1 MKKILRYLLLM
12 VCLIGCLKVNVN
24 AAENTT
30 KQISLTGISDVKIYT
45 ADKQK
50 EIPVVDKSFTV
61 TPDEYCYESSS
72 GAGGKFTVTEETSEL
87 NLHSVTFSNVSPA
100 NWNSEKSKWEYL
112 PDLGTLTLYDE
123 EQQNEYWHATDNV
136 YQYVVP
142 AKAGDS
148 YYIFKFSPF
157 DAKYLPIEG
166 HFYVYGETDF
176 GSLNLSDTGKIPYLK
191 ESYITVKAPIE
202 WKFIPLGS

>member
-100 NWNSEKSKWEYL
+100 N
-112 PDLGTLTLYDE
+112 
-123 EQQNEYWHATDNV
+123 
-136 YQYVVP
+136 
-142 AKAGDS
+142 
-148 YYIFKFSPF
+148 
-157 DAKYLPIEG
+157 
-166 HFYVYGETDF
+166 
-176 GSLNLSDTGKIPYLK
+176 
-191 ESYITVKAPIE
+191 
-202 WKFIPLGS
+202 

>member
-1 MKKILRYLLLM
+1 MPDRLVDGDVSDFSLGYGAYNYTLPEGKVYAVNSKTGKVHSGNGAMALDINYGNSLESGNVSLISLL

-112 PDLGTLTLYDE
+112 RHLYGT
-123 EQQNEYWHATDNV
+123 
-136 YQYVVP
+136 
-142 AKAGDS
+142 S
-148 YYIFKFSPF
+148 
-157 DAKYLPIEG
+157 
-166 HFYVYGETDF
+166 
-176 GSLNLSDTGKIPYLK
+176 
-191 ESYITVKAPIE
+191 
-202 WKFIPLGS
+202 

>member
-166 HFYVYGETDF
+166 HFYVYGETD
-176 GSLNLSDTGKIPYLK
+176 LIPMFPQL
-191 ESYITVKAPIE
+191 
-202 WKFIPLGS
+202 L